1 MTNDLSRVANDFI
14 LKAHEENLYLPPTKL
29 LKLVYFMYGHY
40 MQKTGEQL
48 FPEHYQAWDYGPVV
62 PELYNR
68 IHGKSAIDQLI
79 ANDEGKLYVTNHN
92 SEYGKDYYEVFDYVW
107 KKYRVYSANNLS
119 SLTHANNSPW
129 EVTRR
134 LKGKNCEIDSELIRR
149 YFKGENIAN
158 G

>member
-1 MTNDLSRVANDFI
+1 M
-14 LKAHEENLYLPPTKL
+14 
-29 LKLVYFMYGHY
+29 
-40 MQKTGEQL
+40 L
-48 FPEHYQAWDYGPVV
+48 F
-62 PELYNR
+62 R
-68 IHGKSAIDQLI
+68 S
-79 ANDEGKLYVTNHN
+79 
-92 SEYGKDYYEVFDYVW
+92 
-107 KKYRVYSANNLS
+107 RVYSANNLS